1 MAKHQG
7 GVVSTSQAVATT
19 AASTDYIDLK
29 QRRDLGYGNV
39 VLNAAQ
45 VVSAATAGNAT
56 VIVEIIGSNTAG
68 DLSGTASSAIVLGR
82 SRSYTYAELAVATG
96 TGKAGALPIAV
107 KINPDMA
114 STGYRYIA
122 ARYTITV
129 GTGTI
134 APSAWSAFFSD
145 SVVGD
150 ARKFYPAGW

>member
-7 GVVSTSQAVATT
+7 GTVSSAQVVTST

-29 QRRDLGYGNV
+29 QARDLGHGNL

-45 VVSAATAGNAT
+45 VVGAATPGNAT
-56 VIVEIIGSNTAG
+56 VIVEIIGSNTAS

-107 KINPDMA
+107 KAGPLLG

-129 GTGTI
+129 GTGTLTG
-134 APSAWSAFFSD
+134 SAWNAFFSN

-150 ARKFYPAGW
+150 ARKNYPAGW